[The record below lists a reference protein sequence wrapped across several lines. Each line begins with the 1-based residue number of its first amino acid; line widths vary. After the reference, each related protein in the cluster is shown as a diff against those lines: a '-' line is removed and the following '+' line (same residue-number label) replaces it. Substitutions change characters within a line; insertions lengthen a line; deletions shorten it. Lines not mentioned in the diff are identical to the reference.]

1 MDNLLQL
8 KEKIESY
15 LIDSFDNSQLFI
27 AEIKVLPN
35 SKIDV
40 FIDRA
45 DTNITIDEC
54 AKISRNLENYLETN
68 NLVGEK
74 YILEVSS
81 PGMDQPFKV
90 AQQYQKN
97 INKNI
102 EVLLLD
108 GNKMIGKLLAYT
120 PENIT
125 IQTEKKIKK
134 EITTEEKNI
143 LLTEIKSIKKHFIF
157 KI

>member
-27 AEIKVLPN
+27 AEVKVLPN

-54 AKISRNLENYLETN
+54 AKISRSLENYLETN

-102 EVLLLD
+102 EVLLSD

-120 PENIT
+120 PEDIT
-125 IQTEKKIKK
+125 IQTEKKLKK